1 MRWAP
6 RIRLRVRGQKVPWL
20 TREVK
25 QLMNERGHVHN
36 LALRT
41 NKELH
46 WSSYKRLRNV
56 MTLKLRKEKQ
66 RYFNEQLRETKGDSR
81 GTWKNIKDNYLE
93 IAQRVAALL
102 LVRQMKRKRSVTFLI
117 ASLSLVRKI

>member
-1 MRWAP
+1 MGLISHAP
-6 RIRLRVRGQKVPWL
+6 RIRMRVRGQKIPWL

-25 QLMNERGHVHN
+25 QLMNERDHFHN

-41 NKELH
+41 NNELH

-56 MTLKLRKEKQ
+56 VTLRLRKEKQ

-81 GTWKNIKDNYLE
+81 ETWKNLKQLLRNCSKSSSDAARTANEAKDK
-93 IAQRVAALL
+93 QV
-102 LVRQMKRKRSVTFLI
+102 
-117 ASLSLVRKI
+117 